1 MGTLFIIDG
10 KPANKQ
16 RLPYIPREGELIEI
30 VNPKDT
36 KIYIVELIQHRIDLK
51 SPIGVVDT
59 LVHLKGTSKKPK
71 VKKGEKNG
79 AI

>member
-1 MGTLFIIDG
+1 MATVFVIDG

-16 RLPYIPREGELIEI
+16 RLPYIPREGEI
-30 VNPKDT
+30 VEMATLKGIDRF
-36 KIYIVELIQHRIDLK
+36 IVELIQHRIDLK

-59 LVHLKGTSKKPK
+59 FIHLKSTSKKPK
-71 VKKGEKNG
+71 IKGDKNG